1 MNDDQGL
8 LREMRV
14 RAGGL
19 SESVEMY
26 LKTLAVLGGGDGPV
40 PAAAAAE
47 RLGVSPVAANE
58 MLRRLTAEGLVVHEQ
73 RHGFRL
79 TEQGRGA
86 AWDVIRRQRLWERFL
101 VDRLELAPGDAMSWA
116 CLLEHAT
123 VPQVLDALDVFL
135 GFPPTCPEGQPI
147 PRSPGDPVRHQGPS
161 LADSELGATL
171 RVDAFDDTDA
181 EVLAYLHDAGL
192 PIGAVVHVTAVGP
205 RRSMFSIEGPTGTIV
220 LAREVAAT
228 IQATPVGLDEGPPA
242 VGREAQER
250 AS

>member
-1 MNDDQGL
+1 
-8 LREMRV
+8 MRT
-14 RAGGL
+14 GGL

-26 LKTLAVLGGGDGPV
+26 LKTLAVLGGGDGSV

-58 MLRRLTAEGLVVHEQ
+58 MLRRLTAEGLVAHEQ

-79 TEQGRGA
+79 TEQGRAA

-101 VDRLELAPGDAMSWA
+101 VDRLELDPSGAMSSA

-123 VPQVLDALDVFL
+123 APEVLDALDAFL

-147 PRSPGDPVRHQGPS
+147 PRSPGDPVRRQGPS
-161 LADSELGATL
+161 LADSDLGAIL
-171 RVDAFDDTDA
+171 QLDAFDDTDA
-181 EVLAYLHDAGL
+181 EVLAYLHHSGL
-192 PIGAVVHVTAVGP
+192 LIGALVRVTAVGP
-205 RRSMFSIEGPTGTIV
+205 RRSVFSIEGPAGTIA

-228 IQATPVGLDEGPPA
+228 IQATPVAPPAERSSTPRELEESPKA
-242 VGREAQER
+242 VGRERQELV
-250 AS
+250 S